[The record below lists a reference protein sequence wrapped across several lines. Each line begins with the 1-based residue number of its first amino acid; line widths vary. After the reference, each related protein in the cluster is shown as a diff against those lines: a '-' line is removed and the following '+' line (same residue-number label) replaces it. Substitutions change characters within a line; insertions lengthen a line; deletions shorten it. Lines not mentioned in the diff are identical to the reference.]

1 MTQRFIKLDHPA
13 IGRKVSVMVGYDRPL
28 SYFFMIIE
36 DEESPDDDLVYSN
49 LEDPK
54 AGFPK
59 TLDRYREVLAGMGM
73 TIPETVWA
81 AVLEDQKNNA
91 GNLVAW
97 YDSTGTEISSDDY

>member
-49 LEDPK
+49 L
-54 AGFPK
+54 GF
-59 TLDRYREVLAGMGM
+59 
-73 TIPETVWA
+73 
-81 AVLEDQKNNA
+81 
-91 GNLVAW
+91 
-97 YDSTGTEISSDDY
+97 